1 MSKESLGLNELDNLL
16 NDVSQS
22 IDGSEMSDGSNAALE
37 DVFEQTM
44 VFLSS
49 HKEISKQNSQFF
61 LKLLKAVSESG
72 MDEETKELFL
82 KLLEYDNRDD
92 PLNVDYSF
100 TLDHLNDLFLISNS
114 INDGAIRNKVGL
126 SLTSALSSL
135 LSEIVKKGI
144 RFSSTPFFSA
154 LNKQFSH
161 SSALS
166 LISLCYSTLTKNL
179 TNNSSLYL
187 LDFLHLFVETEL
199 SISHSRIGN
208 SNLIRFIVDNLAY
221 FLRDAE
227 KNNILISPLL
237 TKILNSCNHSK
248 GDIDYSS
255 LVALS
260 FLIICVRVYE
270 NEESARTSD
279 TIQQQFDGLIQSVNE
294 DVDLSYMN
302 KLQNVILS
310 NLTNQSLK
318 GICTMLTSLRE
329 VDAQTSLSW
338 CSALLSAH
346 ASEEGISNSLHLLS
360 LLSNSNNT
368 RIQDKSLSFLYNLLS
383 SESMVFTDKQYH
395 IFLND
400 FIGYNKKSKQ
410 ESSPI
415 KERIE
420 RICIQLLI
428 RSLNSQSSWKS
439 FFSFILNS
447 TPGNMSLS
455 AINTICESIDYE
467 MLSGTPPNISLK
479 FIIRLLSYE
488 HTNTDDQA
496 KSYAKLML
504 FFKNVLG
511 DFFSSPEIEHPGA
524 ILKSI
529 LKEIHGNQS
538 LSHEFMS
545 IFLQKLDDPPEN
557 AFYILDQ
564 ITPLVV
570 KSLEKE
576 HKLPQ
581 IIQIKTKLTYLYA
594 NIGKMLESA
603 TSFIN
608 CLVLLKETL
617 GDKDSAEEI
626 NVIESF
632 ADEHVTQI
640 ALNLQESQ
648 AIEQFILSLSQFRG
662 DIPEI
667 IWQKILLSFL
677 EHGLTKFSFHFISVF
692 LAILYQSFDGDD
704 DTLIEKWMA
713 VLNHHLLPPVA
724 KIQAVLTLLTYSQIS
739 AEKREKASLEYIYEN
754 CISFYLDLVGR
765 NYLNDAFQMS
775 CTSLKGKELKIS
787 TFIKLFT
794 SDKIQKEAAINP
806 RFYLEKIATYTD
818 PKLDFSIYSFK
829 KVVCNTLFIS
839 KDFDEELTPLLRELV
854 LAAPKYKDNAFLL
867 QCYEIFSELSNRKF
881 AAFQSS
887 IENYL
892 QTSNEN
898 IHGGEEKVLSLFS
911 DTLMDLG
918 YRYNA
923 SEDTSSEMGNLVES
937 LNRIDEFI
945 WQHISPLLQLKYGK
959 VALSLLSGYVDFLV
973 EMGLDSLQRPL
984 CDKIVS
990 LFSSEEIEFS
1000 KMNPVAQRN
1009 LFDSLLSLSKS
1020 LRDQD
1025 LYAIFGMHLIYVN
1038 ITQKRVQD
1046 LSTLLTDISSF
1057 YQGSSSGYYLVLLQF
1072 FVELHI
1078 SPLPS
1083 EFNFS
1088 STPPENIL
1096 EEKNRLLSLF
1106 FTSDAHPIQEFEESY
1121 LQDAFSLIL
1130 TLLLPL
1136 ETPGIASYVSL
1147 KYLEILRDVPFDWL
1161 TMLSL
1166 LSDGLVKVEE
1176 NSESLTKVV
1185 NEICTYHFIPE
1196 RIANDDLKEQLSSLV
1211 NLVIDWKL
1219 SSAVSP
1225 LFSRLVDGIKT
1236 GVTTPAD
1243 ILESYRRI
1251 IQYTLD
1257 ENLIDIAQSISD
1269 SLITELI
1276 VVYSKHQ
1283 IAMEDL
1289 RSYKQ
1294 FFGIFSIVL
1303 SPEQPL
1309 TFAKLL
1315 MDHFVR
1321 SSKITDS
1328 IQICLESISAF
1339 IDSSDFL
1346 STEVL
1351 VDEMCT
1357 LFTTSANYSHLS
1369 SFFSSVCEL
1378 GKFSPSIISL
1388 TAKKARAS
1396 ILDAS
1401 SANNLTL
1408 IPEWQNIIL
1417 SIIPYL
1423 YVNTQ
1428 KGLKASEGEDTTA
1441 LRSMID
1447 LMASLWDS
1455 LEISK
1460 FPQIIPS
1467 FIDLLDTLAFY
1478 RESGTSFVLEML
1490 NEAILNQSEGIL
1502 DQRIYVS
1509 MARLSSRKIEDYWN
1523 RFIDSSLKTSSYDVC
1538 LYLIQLAE
1546 IWNIVSIPDHML
1558 QEFLSSLPDLTL
1570 HILNRSEPSLLFS
1583 FLSLFPIHS
1592 QGLFFQTTSTVI
1604 RELIIEQN
1612 SFTDIKEEVVDIQIK
1627 IMNEVVRLPYSEFSL
1642 MKEIF
1647 LFLSDFIDLVPQKQ
1661 THTLLVKCIQTHMNS
1676 DDLEEFRKS
1685 FILFM
1690 LAYTSHFTNSEDI
1703 QPVLEQLE
1711 KFAIQK
1717 KHFSFWALFA
1727 EYNFEFLISSSAWN
1741 ALTEKYNILV
1751 QSNSIPIPERLE
1763 VLNNSLLYISPEEVS
1778 NDFMQYLVSFVASK
1792 YNFSF
1797 KLAVIVQSIR
1807 ICISNQNFTELANEI
1822 LVFLSERRKITGWIP
1837 QYTNTL
1843 LPIICSKV
1851 DNEVR
1856 ELLQEIILYNYDYS
1870 DDNRIYEHITYIF
1883 NALMDDARRRSEFD
1897 VIMARLIILFS
1908 AQDASSSHTSFIAKQ
1923 FYELVSIF
1931 KDGKQRSEILTL
1943 ISDELL
1949 KENQPLKFEFRL
1961 HLLRELVHTAEKP
1974 ALHQLLLHSFSMDA
1988 SRKLSTEEIEILWQ
2002 GFIEGHLD
2010 FILDDSSYFSF
2021 WIEKVCAST
2030 SLDHVKQLFNSL
2042 SVSLFIHHHR
2052 THLLFERLSTLY
2064 SFYQENRGPPYHE
2077 YFLEAAL
2084 LAMRDNLS
2092 LVQEKDLIQISKLGW
2107 VGEEFEIIM
2116 ILLAHIVSM
2125 MDDPHSSL
2133 DFVTSLLTEDEET
2146 SKLVLNKRIK
2156 RNTFPFL
2163 SLWLIKFTQTDEFWL
2178 LSELDYR
2185 KLVFFIGITD
2195 AWPELSKELLQM
2207 PNQIDPFVP
2216 EEQFIRIRSFFEL
2229 LFTSLSRNIDHQSDV
2244 QAVIDCLTRLSEL
2257 GSNYPG
2263 FASDTLSLVFDFQQ
2277 QTSDAPQEETVKKF
2291 IESQIAILS
2300 DETTMYN
2307 GISLLKKTLK
2317 AIVDT
2322 HQHSLL
2328 NNFQNVVLLAILQ
2341 LFESLDQ
2348 YEIQEISSFLLSDLL
2363 PHTPDS
2369 GRNIFST
2376 ILYLVNSQ
2384 ITSGF
2389 TDAALYVLKHM
2400 FTEISSTIIFSLKS
2414 ELSDFIKE
2422 TFLTLWKQGDIYS
2435 LQWFTKLIIR
2445 SDLLTQLWNEGERPF
2460 QFFFNDLG
2468 HFWGQNT
2475 RYTCKQISLFL
2486 PSENSPNLL
2495 PEMYV
2500 SKVLSLA
2507 ESSLRSGDLD
2517 SISWITPLVS
2527 RLPMSPT
2534 LIKNDFPQFV
2544 NTLRDSTSPTLIQLG
2559 SYLISGMICASY
2571 QFLSLT
2577 SPDNQSEFDQLDS
2590 VLYQLIS
2597 FSSDEIHGYSLMW
2610 IPIIQSNITYL
2621 IAKYGDQIFNAFLSL
2636 CETGQYSLL
2645 NQLFH
2650 FSSVETIYA
2659 LRVRFVL
2666 KLIELEKKS
2675 MSFSNCVFAMLLG
2688 NMCKKKGISRDIP
2701 SIIEDHIEEISDY
2714 RTLSLTILTHMGVTL
2729 EDTSISKST
2738 RYLDKA
2744 VSALN
2749 AFYANDIST
2758 AKKITESFLI
2768 KEKMRKKDEINY
2780 RLALVLLN
2788 LYLSH
2793 SSSGNLNKKIADALL
2808 NIKNAVENDN
2818 LQYLWLVFFS
2828 LSPDI
2833 QEHQEFMESVVEEVF
2848 SYLRTQKDLDPT
2860 RCTRKLRILSQVIAA
2875 AGFDISSS
2883 LIRRRASNYLHAI
2896 LRDDN
2901 AIYLAS
2907 DIPVLQ
2913 LPSILSFLQRLKLK
2927 DPGLI
2932 SSVGSL
2938 ISFTEDIS
2946 KATNYSNILHGY
2958 DSASSILST
2967 GRLAEF
2973 VLPVLEIYSNLTN
2986 NTLNDLSNLVETIS
3000 NSQENI
3006 VTFLLNSVVWQ
3017 DLQRGILIGKIY
3029 FTGAFVSNFISDA
3042 TKHLNKNGWWSWD
3055 VLSGTYNMPTSLQNL
3070 DVLPRTVQPYY
3081 VSSTNHRYFDPD
3093 WLIKQRR
3100 RDPSLAVSKFIS
3112 EFSLKESDADMID
3125 RSGKLFK

>member
-1 MSKESLGLNELDNLL
+1 MSKESLGLSELDNLL
-16 NDVSQS
+16 SDVSQS
-22 IDGSEMSDGSNAALE
+22 TDGSEMGAGSNEALE

-49 HKEISKQNSQFF
+49 HKEINKQHSQFF

-92 PLNVDYSF
+92 PLKVDYSF

-114 INDGAIRNKVGL
+114 IDDGAIRNKVGL
-126 SLTSALSSL
+126 SLTSTLSSL
-135 LSEIVKKGI
+135 LTEIVRKGI
-144 RFSSTPFFSA
+144 RFSSTLFFSA

-237 TKILNSCNHSK
+237 TKILNSCNHGK
-248 GDIDYSS
+248 DDIDYSS
-255 LVALS
+255 LIALS

-270 NEESARTSD
+270 NEESARTSNQ
-279 TIQQQFDGLIQSVNE
+279 IQQQFDGLIQSVNE
-294 DVDLSYMN
+294 DVDLSYLN

-318 GICTMLTSLRE
+318 AICTMLTSLRE
-329 VDAQTSLSW
+329 VDEQTSLSW
-338 CSALLSAH
+338 CSALLSSH

-360 LLSNSNNT
+360 LLSNSNSTN
-368 RIQDKSLSFLYNLLS
+368 IQDKSLSFLYNLLS

-395 IFLND
+395 FFLND
-400 FIGYNKKSKQ
+400 FIGYSKKSKQ

-420 RICIQLLI
+420 KICIQLLI
-428 RSLNSQSSWKS
+428 RSLDSQSSWTS
-439 FFSFILNS
+439 FFNFILNS
-447 TPGNMSLS
+447 TSGNMSLS
-455 AINTICESIDYE
+455 AIDTIRESIDFE
-467 MLSGTPPNISLK
+467 MLSDIAPNLSIK
-479 FIIRLLSYE
+479 FIVRLLSHE
-488 HTNTDDQA
+488 HTKTDDQA
-496 KSYAKLML
+496 KSYTKLML
-504 FFKNVLG
+504 FFKDVLG
-511 DFFSSPEIEHPGA
+511 NFLSSPEIEHPGA
-524 ILKSI
+524 LLKSI
-529 LKEIHGNQS
+529 LKEIHENQS

-545 IFLQKLDDPPEN
+545 IFLQKLDETPEN

-564 ITPLVV
+564 ITPIVV

-692 LAILYQSFDGDD
+692 LAILHQSFDDD
-704 DTLIEKWMA
+704 DDILIEKWMM
-713 VLNHHLLPPVA
+713 VLNQHPLPPVTKVQSA
-724 KIQAVLTLLTYSQIS
+724 LTLLTYSQIS
-739 AEKREKASLEYIYEN
+739 TEKREQASLEYIYEN
-754 CISFYLDLVGR
+754 CVSFYLDLVGR

-794 SDKIQKEAAINP
+794 SDKIQNEAAINP
-806 RFYLEKIATYTD
+806 RFYLEKVATYTD
-818 PKLDFSIYSFK
+818 PKLDFTIYSFK
-829 KVVCNTLFIS
+829 KVVCNTLSIS
-839 KDFDEELTPLLRELV
+839 EDFDEELTSLLRELIST
-854 LAAPKYKDNAFLL
+854 APRYKDNAFQL
-867 QCYEIFSELSNRKF
+867 QCYEIFSELSKRKF

-892 QTSNEN
+892 QIDDEN
-898 IHGGEEKVLSLFS
+898 IHGGEEKILSLFS
-911 DTLMDLG
+911 DTLTDLG
-918 YRYNA
+918 YRSNA
-923 SEDTSSEMGNLVES
+923 FEDTSLEKDNLLKS
-937 LNRIDEFI
+937 LNSIDEFI

-959 VALSLLSGYVDFLV
+959 VALSLLSNYVDFLI
-973 EMGLDSLQRPL
+973 EMGLDSFQRPL

-990 LFSSEEIEFS
+990 LFSDEEIKFS
-1000 KMNPVAQRN
+1000 KVNPVAQRN
-1009 LFDSLLSLSKS
+1009 LLDSLLSLSKS
-1020 LRDQD
+1020 LGDQE
-1025 LYAIFGMHLIYVN
+1025 LYAIFGMHLIYAN
-1038 ITQKRVQD
+1038 ITQKRVQN

-1057 YQGSSSGYYLVLLQF
+1057 YQGISSEYYLVLLQF

-1078 SPLPS
+1078 SSLPPTL
-1083 EFNFS
+1083 NFS
-1088 STPPENIL
+1088 STAPENIL
-1096 EEKNRLLSLF
+1096 EEKDRLLSLF
-1106 FTSDAHPIQEFEESY
+1106 FTSDNYPIQKFEESY
-1121 LQDAFSLIL
+1121 LQDVLSLIL
-1130 TLLLPL
+1130 TLLFPL
-1136 ETPGIASYVSL
+1136 ETPGTASYVSL
-1147 KYLEILRDVPFDWL
+1147 KYLEILRGVPFDWL

-1166 LSDGLVKVEE
+1166 LSKGLVKVEE
-1176 NSESLTKVV
+1176 NFESLTKVV
-1185 NEICTYHFIPE
+1185 IEICTHHFIPE
-1196 RIANDDLKEQLSSLV
+1196 RIANDDLKERLSSLV

-1236 GVTTPAD
+1236 GVIAPAD
-1243 ILESYRRI
+1243 IFESYQRI

-1269 SLITELI
+1269 SLIKELI
-1276 VVYSKHQ
+1276 IVYSKHQ
-1283 IAMEDL
+1283 IAVEDL
-1289 RSYKQ
+1289 RSYKL

-1303 SPEQPL
+1303 SPELPL
-1309 TFAKLL
+1309 TFAKLV
-1315 MDHFVR
+1315 MDHFVK

-1346 STEVL
+1346 STEIL

-1378 GKFSPSIISL
+1378 GKFSPSIIGL

-1401 SANNLTL
+1401 SANNFTL

-1428 KGLKASEGEDTTA
+1428 EGLKAKEGEDTTA

-1460 FPQIIPS
+1460 FPQIIPN

-1490 NEAILNQSEGIL
+1490 NDAILNQSEGIL

-1523 RFIDSSLKTSSYDVC
+1523 RFIYSSLKTSSYDVC

-1546 IWNIVSIPDHML
+1546 IWNIISIPDHIL
-1558 QEFLSSLPDLTL
+1558 HEFLSSLPDLTS

-1583 FLSLFPIHS
+1583 FLSLFPIHF
-1592 QGLFFQTTSTVI
+1592 QGLFFETTSKVI

-1612 SFTDIKEEVVDIQIK
+1612 SFTDIKEEVVEIQIK
-1627 IMNEVVRLPYSEFSL
+1627 IMNEVVKLPYSEFSL
-1642 MKEIF
+1642 MKEIL
-1647 LFLSDFIDLVPQKQ
+1647 LFLSDFIDLIPQKQ
-1661 THTLLVKCIQTHMNS
+1661 IHALLVKCIKAHINNG
-1676 DDLEEFRKS
+1676 DLEEFRKS

-1690 LAYTSHFTNSEDI
+1690 LAYTSHFTDPKGI
-1703 QPVLEQLE
+1703 LPVLEQLE
-1711 KFAIQK
+1711 AFVIQK
-1717 KHFSFWALFA
+1717 KYFSFWVLFA
-1727 EYNFEFLISSSAWN
+1727 EYNFEFLISSSAWD
-1741 ALTEKYNILV
+1741 ALKEKYTILV
-1751 QSNSIPIPERLE
+1751 QSNSVPIQERLE
-1763 VLNNSLLYISPEEVS
+1763 VLNNSLLYISPEDVS
-1778 NDFMQYLVSFVASK
+1778 NNFMQYLVSFVASK

-1797 KLAVIVQSIR
+1797 KLAVIIQSIR

-1822 LVFLSERRKITGWIP
+1822 LIFLSERRKITGWIA

-1843 LPIICSKV
+1843 LPIVCSEL

-1883 NALMDDARRRSEFD
+1883 SALMDDARRRSEFD
-1897 VIMARLIILFS
+1897 VIKARLVILFS
-1908 AQDASSSHTSFIAKQ
+1908 SQDASSSDTNYIAQQ

-1943 ISDELL
+1943 ISDELM

-1961 HLLRELVHTAEKP
+1961 HLLRELIHTAEKQ
-1974 ALHQLLLHSFSMDA
+1974 ALHQLLLHSFSMDE
-1988 SRKLSTEEIEILWQ
+1988 SRKLSTEEIEVLWQ
-2002 GFIEGHLD
+2002 GFTEGHLD
-2010 FILDDSSYFSF
+2010 FILNDSSYFSF

-2030 SLDHVKQLFNSL
+2030 SLDHVKQLFNFL
-2042 SVSLFIHHHR
+2042 CVSLFIHHHR

-2064 SFYQENRGPPYHE
+2064 SFYQENRGPAYHE
-2077 YFLEAAL
+2077 YFLEAIL

-2092 LVQEKDLIQISKLGW
+2092 LVQEKDLIQISKMGW
-2107 VGEEFEIIM
+2107 IGEEFEIIM

-2125 MDDPHSSL
+2125 VDDPHSSL
-2133 DFVTSLLTEDEET
+2133 DFVTSLVTEDEET
-2146 SKLVLNKRIK
+2146 SKLVLDKKIK

-2163 SLWLIKFTQTDEFWL
+2163 SLWLIKFTETDEFWL

-2185 KLVFFIGITD
+2185 KFVFLIGITD
-2195 AWPELSKELLQM
+2195 VWPELSKELAQTLT
-2207 PNQIDPFVP
+2207 QIDPFVS
-2216 EEQFIRIRSFFEL
+2216 EEQFIKVRSFFEL
-2229 LFTSLSRNIDHQSDV
+2229 LFASLSRNIDQSDV
-2244 QAVIDCLTRLSEL
+2244 QAVIDCLNLLSEV

-2263 FASDTLSLVFDFQQ
+2263 FASDTLSIVFDFQQ
-2277 QTSDAPQEETVKKF
+2277 QTSGAPQEETVKRF

-2317 AIVDT
+2317 AILDT

-2348 YEIQEISSFLLSDLL
+2348 YEIQEISAFLLSDLL

-2400 FTEISSTIIFSLKS
+2400 FTEISSTIVFSLKS

-2468 HFWGQNT
+2468 NFWGQNA
-2475 RYTCKQISLFL
+2475 RYTCKLVSLFL
-2486 PSENSPNLL
+2486 PSENSSNLL

-2500 SKVLSLA
+2500 LKVMSLA
-2507 ESSLRSGDLD
+2507 ESSLISGDLD
-2517 SISWITPLVS
+2517 NISWITPLVS
-2527 RLPMSPT
+2527 HLPVSPT
-2534 LIKNDFPQFV
+2534 LVKNNFPQFI
-2544 NTLRDSTSPTLIQLG
+2544 NTLRDSTSPTLIQFG

-2577 SPDNQSEFDQLDS
+2577 SPDNQSELDHIDS
-2590 VLYQLIS
+2590 VFHQLIS
-2597 FSSDEIHGYSLMW
+2597 FSSDEIDGYSLMW
-2610 IPIIQSNITYL
+2610 IPIIQSNLTYP
-2621 IAKYGDQIFNAFLSL
+2621 IAKYGDKIFNAFLSL
-2636 CETGQYSLL
+2636 CETEQYSLL
-2645 NQLFH
+2645 NQLLH

-2666 KLIELEKKS
+2666 KLIELGKKS
-2675 MSFSNCVFAMLLG
+2675 LSFSNCVFAILLG
-2688 NMCKKKGISRDIP
+2688 SMCKKKDISRDIS
-2701 SIIEDHIEEISDY
+2701 SILEDQIKEISDY
-2714 RTLSLTILTHMGVTL
+2714 RTLSLTILTHMEVTL

-2744 VSALN
+2744 TSVLH
-2749 AFYANDIST
+2749 AFYTNDIST
-2758 AKKITESFLI
+2758 AKIITESFLT
-2768 KEKMRKKDEINY
+2768 KEKMRKRDEINY
-2780 RLALVLLN
+2780 RLAQVLLN

-2793 SSSGNLNKKIADALL
+2793 SSSGNLNKKIADDLL
-2808 NIKNAVENDN
+2808 NIKNAIENDN
-2818 LQYLWLVFFS
+2818 SQYLWLVFLS

-2848 SYLRTQKDLDPT
+2848 SYLRTQKDLDSAQ
-2860 RCTRKLRILSQVIAA
+2860 CTRKLRILSQIIAA

-2896 LRDDN
+2896 LHDDN

-2913 LPSILSFLQRLKLK
+2913 LPSILPFLQRLKLK
-2927 DPGLI
+2927 DSDLT
-2932 SSVGSL
+2932 SSIRYL

-2946 KATNYSNILHGY
+2946 KATDYSNLLHGY
-2958 DSASSILST
+2958 DYASSILST
-2967 GRLAEF
+2967 NRLAEF
-2973 VLPVLEIYSNLTN
+2973 VLPVLEINSNLTD

-3006 VTFLLNSVVWQ
+3006 VRFLLDSVVWQ
-3017 DLQRGILIGKIY
+3017 DLHRGILIGKIY
-3029 FTGAFVSNFISDA
+3029 FTGAFVSNFISDV

-3100 RDPSLAVSKFIS
+3100 RNPGLAVSEFIS